1 MMIDKLRCDRV
12 IRFWGIPLSDDL
24 TGLSADRGVFDILR
38 RFPAVGFTEAATVY
52 YLMGTSDPAREMR
65 LRVVRELRRRHGAA
79 PLMSLAPLSAWGV

>member
-1 MMIDKLRCDRV
+1 MIDKLRCDRV